1 MAQSDFDPYEN
12 RNVEAP
18 LSNCDA
24 LASLMKGVIGTGILA
39 LPLAFHYAGF
49 IAGSILTAFCT
60 ALLIYGMQLLIM
72 CMVESSRRNSVGYM
86 TFPETVEYSFSVGPK
101 CCRSISKVVAFFIDG
116 VLAFSHYGICVV
128 YVVFVALNIKQ
139 ILDEVWPNI
148 DVWIYC
154 AAVGLLLIPLFLLR
168 QLKYLVPTNILANI
182 LLYVGFACILYYFC
196 IGLPPLGERELF
208 KYDLA
213 LFFGVVL
220 FAISS
225 VGVMLAIEQKMA
237 KPAQYLGWCGVLARA
252 GIFITVTY
260 ILFGFFGYW
269 RYGDQVEGS
278 VTLNLPTEEVLA
290 KIIKVFISV
299 AVFLTY
305 PLSGYVPIDIIMN
318 HYLKKNRELKHPH
331 VIEYIIR
338 IAFVIVC
345 TLNAIAFPN
354 LGPLL
359 ALVGAFS
366 ISILNIIAPCCI
378 ELCLFYQET
387 YGKLKWKL
395 WKNIV
400 IILFGT
406 FVFVYGSY
414 RAVVDIIKEYGG
426 KKAFTNAKVETPE
439 VNVLSSTIRP
449 IDQGYF

>member
-24 LASLMKGVIGTGILA
+24 LTSLMKGVIGTGILA

-60 ALLIYGMQLLIM
+60 ALLVYGMQLLVGKIM

-101 CCRSISKVVAFFIDG
+101 CCRYISKVVGFFIDG
-116 VLAFSHYGICVV
+116 ILALSHYGVCVV
-128 YVVFVALNIKQ
+128 YIVFVALNIKQ
-139 ILDEVWPNI
+139 LLDQVWPN
-148 DVWIYC
+148 
-154 AAVGLLLIPLFLLR
+154 
-168 QLKYLVPTNILANI
+168 LKYLVPTNILANI

-213 LFFGVVL
+213 LFFGIVL
-220 FAISS
+220 FAVSS

-252 GIFITVTY
+252 GILITVTCV
-260 ILFGFFGYW
+260 LFGFFGYW

-278 VTLNLPTEEVLA
+278 VTLNVPTEEVLA
-290 KIIKVFISV
+290 KVIKVFISV

-318 HYLKKNRELKHPH
+318 HYLKKYRELKHPH
-331 VIEYIIR
+331 MIEYIIR
-338 IAFVIVC
+338 TAFVIVC

-378 ELCLFYQET
+378 ELCLFYHDT

-406 FVFVYGSY
+406 LVFVYGSY
-414 RAVVDIIKEYGG
+414 RAVVDIIREYGG
-426 KKAFTNAKVETPE
+426 KKASTKAKVETPE
-439 VNVLSSTIRP
+439 VNMLSSTTRP
-449 IDQGYF
+449 VDQGYF

>member
-1 MAQSDFDPYEN
+1 MAQSNFNPYEN
-12 RNVEAP
+12 RNVESP

-24 LASLMKGVIGTGILA
+24 LTSLMKCVVGTGILA

-49 IAGSILTAFCT
+49 IAGAVLTACCT
-60 ALLIYGMQLLIM
+60 ALLVYEMQLLVGKIS

-101 CCRSISKVVAFFIDG
+101 CCRCISKVVGFFIDG
-116 VLAFSHYGICVV
+116 ILAFSHYGVCVV
-128 YVVFVALNIKQ
+128 YIVFVALNIKQ
-139 ILDEVWPNI
+139 LLDSVWPNVG
-148 DVWIYC
+148 VWVYC

-168 QLKYLVPTNILANI
+168 QLKYLVPTNMLATI

-196 IGLPPLGERELF
+196 IGLPSLGERDLF

-213 LFFGVVL
+213 LFFGIVL
-220 FAISS
+220 FAVSS

-237 KPAQYLGWCGVLARA
+237 KPAQYLGWCGVLSRG
-252 GIFITVTY
+252 GIFVTVTY
-260 ILFGFFGYW
+260 ILFGSFGYW
-269 RYGDQVEGS
+269 RYGDKVEGS
-278 VTLNLPTEEVLA
+278 ITLNVPTEELLA
-290 KIIKVFISV
+290 KFIKVFISV

-331 VIEYIIR
+331 MIEYIIR
-338 IAFVIVC
+338 TAFVIVC

-354 LGPLL
+354 LAPLL

-378 ELCLFYQET
+378 ELCLFYDDT

-406 FVFVYGSY
+406 LVLVYGSY
-414 RAVVDIIKEYGG
+414 RAMVDIIREYGG
-426 KKAFTNAKVETPE
+426 KTASTKVRVETPE
-439 VNVLSSTIRP
+439 VI
-449 IDQGYF
+449 